1 MKPIDYI
8 IIVVLAVVIVAIVA
22 YIVRK
27 KVKGEKIGC
36 DCNACHACPHA
47 GACGGKSQ
55 QKTQDKEETTDEK
68 TV

>member
-8 IIVVLAVVIVAIVA
+8 IIVALAVVVVAIVA

-27 KVKGEKIGC
+27 KMKGETIGC
-36 DCNACHACPHA
+36 DCNACRACPHA
-47 GACGGKSQ
+47 GACGGKAEPKEQ
-55 QKTQDKEETTDEK
+55 EKEENTHEK

>member
-47 GACGGKSQ
+47 GACGGKNEPKEQ
-55 QKTQDKEETTDEK
+55 QKEEITHEET
-68 TV
+68 V